1 MQVSFLAAA
10 LIIYR
15 IYSAF
20 SSSDVSRK
28 SGMVKELA
36 QSLYAKDAP
45 ADMGVSAAAFLSH
58 ERRDPVF

>member
-1 MQVSFLAAA
+1 
-10 LIIYR
+10 
-15 IYSAF
+15 
-20 SSSDVSRK
+20 
-28 SGMVKELA
+28 MVKELA